1 LRPQKQDEAAVSR
14 LSGVPMMRTAAWRIN
29 MWSHQLMAV
38 GRAMAIVLLASSSA
52 DAQTQTP
59 APAQTQTPPPPQT
72 MSTTI
77 APWWRMIEYSFVSA
91 AEEMPADKWSFKPSG
106 GTFEKARTF
115 AQQVKHV
122 ACSNEGFFNE
132 IAHKDP
138 PPDCENGGPNPA
150 QTKDELLAYLRTSF
164 ERGRQAIAEL
174 TPANALE
181 YAGGRYGGDST
192 RLGLITLAV
201 WHASDHY
208 GQLVIYLRMNNIV
221 PPASR

>member
-1 LRPQKQDEAAVSR
+1 MSKNLRIAVAGGLAVLLVSSSVTAR
-14 LSGVPMMRTAAWRIN
+14 YQTAA
-29 MWSHQLMAV
+29 
-38 GRAMAIVLLASSSA
+38 
-52 DAQTQTP
+52 P
-59 APAQTQTPPPPQT
+59 AQT

-77 APWWRMIEYSFVSA
+77 APWWQMIEKSFVSA
-91 AEEMPADKWSFKPSG
+91 AEEMPADKWSFKPTG

-122 ACSNEGFFNE
+122 ACANEAFFNE
-132 IAHKDP
+132 IAQKEP
-138 PPDCENGGPNPA
+138 PPDCENGGLNPA
-150 QTKDELLAYLRTSF
+150 QTKEELVAYLRASF

-174 TPANALE
+174 TPANALDH
-181 YAGGRYGGDST
+181 AGGRYGGEST

-208 GQLVIYLRMNNIV
+208 GQIVIYLRMNNIV